1 MSHSLTRFLALA
13 MLTASLPLAAEGDRP
28 EQIVAS
34 EESREQ
40 ADLIACEEQENS
52 SFATEET
59 REQADFIACEEQED
73 SSFATEERRRE
84 RPELVA
90 AADEETRE
98 SIA

>member
-13 MLTASLPLAAEGDRP
+13 MLTASLPLAAEGERP

-40 ADLIACEEQENS
+40 ADL
-52 SFATEET
+52 
-59 REQADFIACEEQED
+59 IACEEQED